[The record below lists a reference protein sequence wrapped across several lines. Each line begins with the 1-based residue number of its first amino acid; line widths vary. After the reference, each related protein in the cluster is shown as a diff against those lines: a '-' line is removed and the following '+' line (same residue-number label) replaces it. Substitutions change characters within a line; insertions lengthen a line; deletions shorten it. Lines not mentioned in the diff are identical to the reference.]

1 MRMMTAAF
9 VVLLGT
15 QQKLPQDL
23 QVGQLEDPR
32 LRNAGIIVIGGQ
44 NPVITN
50 TQQPQLPATQLE
62 QRPQPQGLNT
72 TFDVNFRDAPLVPVL
87 NTLAQYAGLNLVIP
101 PDINGTVTVDLK
113 SVTLIQALE
122 AILPPRGL
130 QYRIEDG
137 MLRVEK
143 IQLESRSFKFDYI
156 TTQRSSTRSTTASS
170 SAAGT
175 STGISA
181 AIGGTAGAATGLAGG
196 STLGGGGGGGGSN
209 ASVTGS
215 ENANLLADIDTA
227 LAQLKSADGKII
239 FNKMAGIIFVTDYP
253 RNLDQIG
260 FFLETIQ
267 TAVHRQVVIEA
278 KVMEVRLDNTSRLP
292 DHFYVQGNERHHQC
306 TGDGGVCQ
314 CPVEPHD
321 RDVE

>member
-1 MRMMTAAF
+1 MRMITAAL

-23 QVGQLEDPR
+23 QVSQLEDPR
-32 LRNAGIIVIGGQ
+32 IRNAGIIVIGGQ

-62 QRPQPQGLNT
+62 QRQQTQGLNT

-87 NTLAQYAGLNLVIP
+87 NTLAQYAGLNLIIP
-101 PDINGTVTVDLK
+101 PDVAGTVTVDLRA
-113 SVTLIQALE
+113 VTLIQALE

-196 STLGGGGGGGGSN
+196 STL
-209 ASVTGS
+209 
-215 ENANLLADIDTA
+215 
-227 LAQLKSADGKII
+227 
-239 FNKMAGIIFVTDYP
+239 
-253 RNLDQIG
+253 
-260 FFLETIQ
+260 
-267 TAVHRQVVIEA
+267 
-278 KVMEVRLDNTSRLP
+278 
-292 DHFYVQGNERHHQC
+292 
-306 TGDGGVCQ
+306 
-314 CPVEPHD
+314 
-321 RDVE
+321 